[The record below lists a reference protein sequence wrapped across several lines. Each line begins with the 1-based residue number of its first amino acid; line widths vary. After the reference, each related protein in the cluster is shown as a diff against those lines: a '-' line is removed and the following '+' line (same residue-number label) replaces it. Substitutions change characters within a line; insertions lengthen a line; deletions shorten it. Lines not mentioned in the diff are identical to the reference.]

1 MCFKPMKVV
10 RGLVNSRPGG
20 HSVRRHLFL
29 LTVLAIKTSL
39 GISVNLHSVS
49 LLSSYVPIKAS
60 RSKKMSP
67 KNILRTE
74 ETIMTGD

>member
-1 MCFKPMKVV
+1 M
-10 RGLVNSRPGG
+10 
-20 HSVRRHLFL
+20 RRLLFL

-67 KNILRTE
+67 KNVLRTE